1 MLNDNGF
8 RIEVYILS
16 DNRYERE
23 YTGLLFYACVS
34 KKTKKIMDIALSHHK
49 LDEFLYFNP
58 LNVILSRTYV
68 DENHATG

>member
-23 YTGLLFYACVS
+23 YTGLLFYVRVS
-34 KKTKKIMDIALSHHK
+34 TKNLKKSL
-49 LDEFLYFNP
+49 
-58 LNVILSRTYV
+58 ILSFHII
-68 DENHATG
+68 N